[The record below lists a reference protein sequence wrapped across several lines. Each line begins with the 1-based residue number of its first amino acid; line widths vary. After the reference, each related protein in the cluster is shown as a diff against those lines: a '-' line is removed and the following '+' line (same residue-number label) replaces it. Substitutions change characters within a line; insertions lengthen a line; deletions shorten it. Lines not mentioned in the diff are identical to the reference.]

1 MRHRRSATRGLACG
15 IAVWAAAAVGVGGA
29 QAIYRCDDGTGG
41 VLYADHPC
49 RNATKVD
56 VAPGKAD
63 PAAIERLER
72 EQRAY
77 EGRQAAREARAAAEA
92 QVLREQRLAQRE
104 RQLDFEARIPAP
116 AVDTYAWGGL
126 WPWYPAAPVVPPRP
140 PRPRPD
146 APASGAYVPARP
158 ATGLA
163 PRSPASMTPAPAPI
177 TRP

>member
-1 MRHRRSATRGLACG
+1 MRGLAF
-15 IAVWAAAAVGVGGA
+15 AVAAAAAAITGAGHA
-29 QAIYRCDDGTGG
+29 QAIYRCDDGAGG

-49 RNATKVD
+49 RNGTKVD

-72 EQRAY
+72 EQWAY
-77 EGRQAAREARAAAEA
+77 EARQAAREARAAAEA

-126 WPWYPAAPVVPPRP
+126 WPWFPGAPVIPPRP
-140 PRPRPD
+140 PRPRPE
-146 APASGAYVPARP
+146 APASAPSVPARP

-163 PRSPASMTPAPAPI
+163 PRSPASLAPAPAPM